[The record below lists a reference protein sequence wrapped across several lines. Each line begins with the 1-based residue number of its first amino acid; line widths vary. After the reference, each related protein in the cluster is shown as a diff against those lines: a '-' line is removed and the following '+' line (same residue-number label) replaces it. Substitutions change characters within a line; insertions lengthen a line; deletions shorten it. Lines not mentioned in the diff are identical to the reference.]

1 MAGKKPAKSPKLD
14 DAVGEGE
21 EGAPAETEVSEK
33 HQQILERIVS
43 IQGEIDTL
51 NERAS
56 EEILH
61 VEQKYN
67 GLRQPHF
74 ERRSEL
80 IKELPDFW
88 STALLNH
95 PQFSEL
101 FGEEDETVL
110 QYLENIRVDEFEDV
124 KSGYKVSMFF
134 RPNPYFENEVLSKE
148 YALDTNGESMIKG
161 TEIKWKPGKD
171 ITEKSVV
178 ESKERKR
185 GHEDIGSFFLWFSD
199 LDPSSDEPAE
209 LIKDDIWPNPL
220 QFYLVRLELFLYF
233 EFFETGWAVHIKCN

>member
-1 MAGKKPAKSPKLD
+1 MGKKPAKSPKLD

-43 IQGEIDTL
+43 IQGDIDAL

-88 STALLNH
+88 STAVSTTSGRVW
-95 PQFSEL
+95 QGQE
-101 FGEEDETVL
+101 GEREYLALSNRERPFLVL
-110 QYLENIRVDEFEDV
+110 A
-124 KSGYKVSMFF
+124 S
-134 RPNPYFENEVLSKE
+134 
-148 YALDTNGESMIKG
+148 
-161 TEIKWKPGKD
+161 
-171 ITEKSVV
+171 
-178 ESKERKR
+178 
-185 GHEDIGSFFLWFSD
+185 
-199 LDPSSDEPAE
+199 
-209 LIKDDIWPNPL
+209 
-220 QFYLVRLELFLYF
+220 
-233 EFFETGWAVHIKCN
+233 